1 MYLHLFNNLFNKF
14 LNKNFLFNGIG
25 FIVIFYCSELY
36 SMPVNTAFSTV
47 LGAACNGVL
56 PNFSA
61 VIAQLMYDSV
71 FFEFKA
77 VSFLK

>member
-1 MYLHLFNNLFNKF
+1 MNINGTEYN
-14 LNKNFLFNGIG
+14 NFLKIK
-25 FIVIFYCSELY
+25 
-36 SMPVNTAFSTV
+36 FSTV
-47 LGAACNGVL
+47 LGAACYGVL

-77 VSFLK
+77 VSLLK